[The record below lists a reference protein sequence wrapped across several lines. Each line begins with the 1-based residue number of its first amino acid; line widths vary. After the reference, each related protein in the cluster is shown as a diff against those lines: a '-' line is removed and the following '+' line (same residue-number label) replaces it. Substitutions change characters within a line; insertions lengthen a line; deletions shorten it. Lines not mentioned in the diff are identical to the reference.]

1 MHREPLYTLG
11 GRRPPDPS
19 GSERRAM
26 KENLR
31 LARPYFILL
40 GLVTLGRWLQGTF
53 GVPYEKGHHVF
64 SIVILTVFSTIYYGA
79 FTRRWRGYRLSQ
91 AMGLGF
97 TLGLTSQI
105 VILLATVVSYA
116 FGLHTFFNYP
126 TALNVA
132 EAVGFSQALVIRLG
146 GLVGNS
152 IFACIGG
159 GLGWTL
165 GGALPER

>member
-1 MHREPLYTLG
+1 
-11 GRRPPDPS
+11 
-19 GSERRAM
+19 M

-53 GVPYEKGHHVF
+53 GVPYENGHHVF

-79 FTRRWRGYRLSQ
+79 FTRRWLGYRLSQ

-126 TALNVA
+126 KALNVA

-152 IFACIGG
+152 IFASIGG
-159 GLGWTL
+159 GLGWVL
-165 GGALPER
+165 GGAFPER